1 MAVIKSY
8 GNTNV
13 GKKRKHNEDNFL
25 VDSDLKLYIV
35 ADGMGGHN
43 AGEVASEMAIKVIR
57 REILK
62 NKEVIRKTIQEEL
75 EGKQDDPKEAI
86 SLLDNAIQTA
96 CSEVFHQAQE
106 NESRKGMGTTVVVL
120 LIVGDR
126 ALVAHVGD
134 SRVYLQR
141 KGKLHQLT
149 EDHSMVQEQLRQGK
163 ITKEEA
169 ETSPYKNVITRA
181 VGIYE
186 FVPPDIIFLELSK
199 GDRFMLCSDGVY
211 PYFKEKELLATLAD
225 NKSLDLIVESI
236 IQKVL
241 DGGAHDNL
249 TSVMVEIADISKQN
263 IQMEVSGKLDILKK
277 IPIFQY
283 LTYNELV
290 KTYSIISTKKFQKD
304 EFIIKEGDIGQDFFI
319 LFKGKVAVL
328 KGEISVAELFP
339 GSNFGEM
346 GLVDNAPRSAS
357 IKALETCYLMVV
369 ERSRFFELMKK
380 EPQIAVK
387 LLWSLLKVFSARL
400 RATTDELSAA
410 KKVKEKDKEQEL
422 ELFIEEE

>member
-1 MAVIKSY
+1 MAILRSF
-8 GNTNV
+8 GATNV
-13 GKKRKHNEDNFL
+13 GRKRKHNEDNFL
-25 VDSDLKLYIV
+25 IDNDLKLFIV

-57 REILK
+57 REILSQ
-62 NKEVIRKTIQEEL
+62 KELLRKAIQDDVEGNQEE
-75 EGKQDDPKEAI
+75 PKEAI
-86 SLLDNAIQTA
+86 LILENAIQTA
-96 CSEVFHQAQE
+96 CYEVFHQAQQ
-106 NESRKGMGTTVVVL
+106 NESKKGMGTTVVVVL
-120 LIVGDR
+120 VVGDKG
-126 ALVAHVGD
+126 LVAHVGD
-134 SRVYLQR
+134 SRVYLVR
-141 KGKLHQLT
+141 KGHLHQLT

-169 ETSPYKNVITRA
+169 ENSPYKNVITRA

-186 FVPPDIIFLELSK
+186 YVPPDIIFLELAK
-199 GDRFMLCSDGVY
+199 GDRFLLCSDGVH
-211 PYFKEKELLATLAD
+211 PYFKDKELLSHLSSQETLNSIVD
-225 NKSLDLIVESI
+225 NIV
-236 IQKVL
+236 QAVL
-241 DGGAHDNL
+241 NGGAHDNL
-249 TSVMVEIADISKQN
+249 TAVVVEIAEISQQN

-277 IPIFQY
+277 IPVFQY

-290 KTYSIISTKKFQKD
+290 KAYSIISTRKYQKG
-304 EFIIKEGDIGQDFFI
+304 ELIIKENDIGQDFFI

-328 KGEISVAELFP
+328 KGDIQVAELFP

-357 IKALETCYLMVV
+357 IKAIETCYLMVV
-369 ERSRFFELMKK
+369 ERSKFFELMKK

-400 RATTDELSAA
+400 RATTNELSQA
-410 KKVKEKDKEQEL
+410 KMEKDKAEEV

>member
-1 MAVIKSY
+1 MAILRTF
-8 GNTNV
+8 GATNV
-13 GKKRKHNEDNFL
+13 GRKRKHNEDNFL
-25 VDSDLKLYIV
+25 IDNDLKLFIV

-57 REILK
+57 REILAQ
-62 NKEVIRKTIQEEL
+62 KELLRKAIQDDLEGNQEE
-75 EGKQDDPKEAI
+75 PKEAI
-86 SLLDNAIQTA
+86 LILENAIQTA
-96 CSEVFHQAQE
+96 CYEVFHQAQQ
-106 NESRKGMGTTVVVL
+106 NESKKGMGTTVVVVL
-120 LIVGDR
+120 VVGDKG
-126 ALVAHVGD
+126 LVAHVGD
-134 SRVYLQR
+134 SRVYLVR
-141 KGKLHQLT
+141 KGHLHQLT

-169 ETSPYKNVITRA
+169 ENSPYKNVITRA

-186 FVPPDIIFLELSK
+186 YVPPDIIFLELAK
-199 GDRFMLCSDGVY
+199 GDRFLLCSDGVH
-211 PYFKEKELLATLAD
+211 PYFKEKELLSHLATQEPL
-225 NKSLDLIVESI
+225 NTIVENI
-236 IQKVL
+236 VQTVL
-241 DGGAHDNL
+241 NGGAHDNL
-249 TSVMVEIADISKQN
+249 TAVVVEVAEISQQN

-277 IPIFQY
+277 IPVFQY

-290 KTYSIISTKKFQKD
+290 KAYSIISTRKYQKG
-304 EFIIKEGDIGQDFFI
+304 ELIIKENDIGQDFFI

-328 KGEISVAELFP
+328 KGDIQVAELFP

-369 ERSRFFELMKK
+369 ERAKFFELMKK

-400 RATTDELSAA
+400 RATTNELSQA
-410 KKVKEKDKEQEL
+410 KMDKDKAEEV